1 MIKSKMLDKTT
12 NKASS
17 SESAMMNM
25 LAKPLIEDYKG
36 KKIYYVE
43 AIPVP
48 WVGKIG
54 IAYTFVDDFFMIGIN
69 RPTIRHV
76 IDKATS

>member
-1 MIKSKMLDKTT
+1 MLDITTKKT
-12 NKASS
+12 SS
-17 SESAMMNM
+17 SESAIINM

-43 AIPVP
+43 AIPIP

-54 IAYTFVDDFFMIGIN
+54 IAYTFVDDFFIIGIN

-76 IDKATS
+76 IDMAVS

>member
-1 MIKSKMLDKTT
+1 MLDQKN

-17 SESAMMNM
+17 SESAMINM

-54 IAYTFVDDFFMIGIN
+54 IAYTFVDDFFIIGIN

-76 IDKATS
+76 IDTAVS